1 MTKNKICIIGHF
13 GQNKHLLNGQTIKT
27 EVLTGYLEEKFGT
40 DHILK
45 IDTSGGWN
53 ALYRIP
59 HHLFRSIRK
68 CNHIIIL
75 PAYKGLRYIVFL
87 IAIIHPFTNTK
98 FHYAV
103 VGGWLPSFIKKRYL
117 LSRWLH
123 LLDGI
128 YVETVTMKK
137 ALECDYNYN
146 NVYLLPNSK
155 KLIPVDLASIPSA
168 IGLPLKLCTF
178 SRVMK
183 GKGLAEAA
191 DVILRINDK
200 HRQTIYTL
208 DIYGPIW
215 PSDQE
220 WFNSFIQ
227 SCPDQIKYKGI
238 VESKKS
244 VSVLKDYFMLL
255 FPTRF
260 YTEGV
265 PGTIIDAYAAGL
277 PVLASHWESF
287 SDVIEEGKTGLGF
300 TFDDFTMMEDI
311 LEKILATPNIILEMK
326 QNCIKKAS
334 EFCPDIVFRPLINRL
349 T

>member
-1 MTKNKICIIGHF
+1 MTKGKICIVGHF
-13 GQNKHLLNGQTIKT
+13 GQDKLLLNGQTIKT
-27 EVLTGYLEEKFGT
+27 EVLTGFLEEKFGP
-40 DHILK
+40 DQILR

-59 HHLFRSIRK
+59 YHLFGKIRK
-68 CNHIIIL
+68 CDNFIIL
-75 PAYKGLRYIVFL
+75 PAYKGLRYIMFL
-87 IAIIHPFTNTK
+87 IAVIHPFTMTK

-103 VGGWLPSFIKKRYL
+103 IGGWLPSFIEKRYF

-137 ALECDYNYN
+137 ALECNYKN
-146 NVYLLPNSK
+146 IYLMPNSK
-155 KLIPVDLASIPSA
+155 KLNPVSFTNIP
-168 IGLPLKLCTF
+168 PLQYPIKLCTF

-191 DVILRINDK
+191 EVICRINNK
-200 HRQTIYTL
+200 QGQTVFKL

-220 WFNSFIQ
+220 WFTSFIA
-227 SCPDQIKYKGI
+227 SCPDYIQYKGF
-238 VESKKS
+238 VESDKS

-277 PVLASHWESF
+277 PVLASRWESF
-287 SDVIEEGKTGLGF
+287 SDVIEDGKTGLGF
-300 TFDDFTMMEDI
+300 AFDDFNMMERV
-311 LEKILATPNIILEMK
+311 LEKIQSNPHVVLAMK
-326 QNCIKKAS
+326 KDCLRKAS
-334 EFCPDIVFRPLINRL
+334 EFSPEKVFSTLIDHL
-349 T
+349 S